1 MANET
6 TENFM
11 PGEKKAKFN
20 TREAKKK
27 EVFQSKEKK
36 IHVLRSANLFGI
48 SSHFSWINAFFLTRF
63 PETWVEA
70 IRSYK
75 LSSFADYK
83 HNLFSLH

>member
-48 SSHFSWINAFFLTRF
+48 SSHFS
-63 PETWVEA
+63 
-70 IRSYK
+70 
-75 LSSFADYK
+75 
-83 HNLFSLH
+83 